1 MCRSSANGIFHAF
14 TRQPPEFAMTETTLH
29 STLPAWRAV
38 ADHAK
43 NVSRLHLRELA
54 AQPGRWSGLH
64 VEFGDW
70 LLDLSRQRITAETL
84 PLLFNLA
91 RESDLGARREA
102 MFRGDKINSTE
113 QRAVLHT
120 ALRSSFAGGAAI
132 QAEVRDS
139 RAKLSRFASQV
150 REGRKVGV
158 TGKRFKQVV
167 NIGIGGSDLGPLL
180 VCDALRHEW
189 SGGITP
195 HFVSN
200 VDRTQLEDLTRSLD
214 PAETLVVIC
223 SKTFV
228 TMETQANANAA
239 RAWVV
244 GALGEQAAGSHFAAV
259 STNAEAMDKFGIA
272 KDHRFTMWDWV
283 GGRYSVW
290 SAIGLVDEIV
300 LGSTR
305 FEEFLAG
312 ASEVDRHFIDAPFEK
327 NLPVL
332 MGLLGVWNRTF
343 LDLPT
348 LAVLPYDQRLA
359 RLPAY
364 LQQLEMES
372 NGKSVSL
379 GGVHVDFATAP
390 VVWGEPG
397 SNAQHSF
404 FQMLHQGTPSA
415 AFDFIAPLKG
425 SWGGTEGQDLALQ
438 NCFAQSQ
445 AFAFGHT
452 LEEVRQELSKAGTA
466 PAEIERIGPHRV
478 HEGNRPSSLLMYPRT
493 TARTL
498 GNLLAL
504 YEHSVF
510 VQGSVWGINS
520 FDQFGVELGKKL
532 AGTISIGQ
540 GKGPAGAGGE
550 GIKHLIDYV
559 QSHR

>member
-1 MCRSSANGIFHAF
+1 MTQLNSSLK
-14 TRQPPEFAMTETTLH
+14 EWL
-29 STLPAWRAV
+29 AV
-38 ADHAK
+38 AAHAEELK
-43 NVSRLHLRELA
+43 EAHLRDLTA
-54 AQPGRWSGLH
+54 ADPKRWQTFH
-64 VEFGDW
+64 VEYDAW
-70 LLDLSRQRITAETL
+70 LLDISRQRITVKTL
-84 PLLFNLA
+84 PLLFDLA
-91 RESDLGARREA
+91 RAADLPARTAA
-102 MFRGDKINSTE
+102 MFRGDPINTTE

-120 ALRSSFAGGAAI
+120 ALRSDFAGSAAI

-139 RAKLSRFASQV
+139 RKQLVDFVAAV
-150 REGRKVGV
+150 RAGRKLGV
-158 TGKRFKQVV
+158 TGKKFKHVV

-200 VDRTQLEDLTRSLD
+200 VDRTQLEDLIRSID
-214 PAETLVVIC
+214 PAETLVIVC

-228 TMETQANANAA
+228 TQETQANANAA
-239 RAWVV
+239 RAWIV
-244 GALGEQAAGSHFAAV
+244 GALGEKSPANHFVAV
-259 STNAEAMDKFGIA
+259 STNAAAMDAFGIA
-272 KDHRFTMWDWV
+272 AEHRFTMWDWV

-290 SAIGLVDEIV
+290 SAIGLVAELTV
-300 LGSTR
+300 GSER
-305 FEEFLAG
+305 FEEFLQG
-312 ASEVDRHFIDAPFEK
+312 ASDIDKHFIQAPFER

-343 LDLPT
+343 LKLPT

-379 GGVHVDFATAP
+379 GGDRVDFATAP
-390 VVWGEPG
+390 IVWGEPG

-404 FQMLHQGTPSA
+404 FQMLHQGTLTQA
-415 AFDFIAPLKG
+415 LDLIAPLRG
-425 SWGGTEGQDLALQ
+425 SWGGTEAQDLALQ

-445 AFAFGHT
+445 AFAFGHS
-452 LEEVRQELSKAGTA
+452 LDEVEADMRKAGA
-466 PAEIERIGPHRV
+466 KPADIARIGAHRV
-478 HEGNRPSSLLMYPRT
+478 YDGNRPSSLLLYPRT

-498 GNLLAL
+498 GGLLAL

-510 VQGSVWGINS
+510 VQGTVWGVNS

-532 AGTISIGQ
+532 AVGIDL
-540 GKGPAGAGGE
+540 KGAKAPAGHGAAGLASLIE
-550 GIKHLIDYV
+550 YVAKH
-559 QSHR
+559 R

>member
-1 MCRSSANGIFHAF
+1 MTSLNSSLKEWG
-14 TRQPPEFAMTETTLH
+14 
-29 STLPAWRAV
+29 AV
-38 ADHAK
+38 AAHAEEL
-43 NVSRLHLRELA
+43 NDAHLRDLTA
-54 AQPGRWSGLH
+54 ADPKRWQSFH
-64 VEFGDW
+64 VEHDTW
-70 LLDLSRQRITAETL
+70 LLDMSRQRITAKTL
-84 PLLFNLA
+84 PLLFDLA
-91 RESDLGARREA
+91 RAADLPARRAA
-102 MFRGDKINSTE
+102 MFRGDPINSTE

-120 ALRSSFAGGAAI
+120 ALRSDFAGPAAV

-139 RAKLSRFASQV
+139 RKKLADFAAAV
-150 REGRKVGV
+150 RSGRKLGT
-158 TGKRFKQVV
+158 TGKKFKHVV

-180 VCDALRHEW
+180 VCEALRHEW

-200 VDRTQLEDLTRSLD
+200 VDRTQLEDLIRSID
-214 PAETLVVIC
+214 PAETLVIVC

-228 TMETQANANAA
+228 TQETQANANAA
-239 RAWVV
+239 RAWIV
-244 GALGEQAAGSHFAAV
+244 GALGEKSPANHFVAV
-259 STNAEAMDKFGIA
+259 STNAAAMDAFGIA
-272 KDHRFTMWDWV
+272 ADHRFTMWDWV

-290 SAIGLVDEIV
+290 SAIGLVAELTV
-300 LGSTR
+300 GSER
-305 FEEFLAG
+305 FQEFLKG
-312 ASEVDRHFIDAPFEK
+312 ASDIDRHFTEAPFER

-343 LDLPT
+343 LKLPT

-379 GGVHVDFATAP
+379 GGQRVDFATAP
-390 VVWGEPG
+390 IVWGEPG

-404 FQMLHQGTPSA
+404 FQMLHQGTLTQA
-415 AFDFIAPLKG
+415 LDFIAPLRG

-445 AFAFGHT
+445 AFAFGYS
-452 LEEVRQELSKAGTA
+452 LQEIEADSAKAGA
-466 PAEIERIGPHRV
+466 NPSDIARIGPHRV
-478 HEGNRPSSLLMYPRT
+478 HDGNRPSSLLLYPQT

-498 GNLLAL
+498 GGLLAL

-510 VQGSVWGINS
+510 VQGTVWGVNS

-532 AGTISIGQ
+532 AVGIDL
-540 GKGPAGAGGE
+540 KGAKAPAGHGAAGLASLIE
-550 GIKHLIDYV
+550 YVAKH
-559 QSHR
+559 R